1 MRKLLINKRGFS
13 YVLTCVCILV
23 VMMLV
28 AVAMQYAFIYHV
40 AREQQNEMQLKLD
53 SYVTRYAVSKY
64 DALKQGEPWDD
75 YIDRD
80 DLVDG
85 AYTLLGFPRII
96 TLAYRE
102 LVAVDGKYIMSQPTI
117 VATTGDAF
125 GVLVKY
131 ELSIPFEMFNRKL
144 ADITVPIT
152 IVSQY
157 KMK

>member
-1 MRKLLINKRGFS
+1 MRKPLKNKRGFS
-13 YVLTCVCILV
+13 YVLTCVIILV

-28 AVAMQYAFIYHV
+28 TAAMQYAFVYHV
-40 AREQQNEMQLKLD
+40 AKEQQNETQLKLD

-64 DALKQGEPWDD
+64 NALKQGEPWDD

-85 AYTLLGFPRII
+85 AYTLLGFPHII

-102 LVAVDGKYIMSQPTI
+102 PVAVDGKYVMSQPTI

-125 GVLVKY
+125 GVLVEY
-131 ELSIPFEMFNRKL
+131 ELSIPFVMFNREI
-144 ADITVPIT
+144 ADITVSIT

-157 KMK
+157 KLK